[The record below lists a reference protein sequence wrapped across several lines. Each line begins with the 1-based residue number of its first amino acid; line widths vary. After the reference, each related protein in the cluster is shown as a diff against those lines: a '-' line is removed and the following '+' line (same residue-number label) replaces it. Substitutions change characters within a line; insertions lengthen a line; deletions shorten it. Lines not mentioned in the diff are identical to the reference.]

1 MQIRSAATEAILHDY
16 LGLRMITCRSVPSFL
31 TEAHKQE
38 HADYCLKMPEKFDSG
53 RSRRVHDIITGDECR
68 FYYYDPEM
76 KRYCHVSMA
85 SNSPPPAKVRRQRPV
100 GKHMSA
106 IFFMK
111 TGFNTIIPH
120 ANGKTILAK

>member
-1 MQIRSAATEAILHDY
+1 
-16 LGLRMITCRSVPSFL
+16 MITYRSVPYFL
-31 TEAHKQE
+31 TEAQKQE
-38 HADYCLKMPEKFDSG
+38 HVDYCLKMLEKFDDG
-53 RSRRVHDIITGDECR
+53 RSRGVLDIVTGDESR
-68 FYYYDPEM
+68 LLYYDQEM
-76 KRYCHVSMA
+76 KRYCHVSVV
-85 SNSPPPAKVRRQRPV
+85 SNSPPPAKVLRQRPV